1 MTSRSPSLE
10 SVKKSVAAG
19 DLKSAE
25 IELLGLLRENPH
37 ATEALHILSKIYV
50 RQQQFD
56 DAIVTLERLS
66 KLAPRAPKLYFEL
79 GNAYLAGGRLENS
92 VTAFQQG
99 LGIDH
104 RNPQAHNN
112 LGIALRRN
120 GAFQKAEA
128 AFLSAINID
137 PELALPHRN
146 LGELSRMRGDSR
158 QALKYFEDAVRLD
171 PKDAE
176 SHNGLGMTAATLA
189 LSAKAIVHFRTAIEL
204 AGTHREAENNL
215 AILLSA
221 TGQSEEAA
229 NILNQ
234 TLNRNPD
241 FVTARVNLG
250 TVLIELG
257 KFSDAIYQLNQV
269 LDQNPTNTIALHHL
283 GDLASQGE
291 YEFTQL
297 QLQNLQ
303 NTISANS
310 HEADDQISLGFIYGG
325 ILENQKQYADA
336 FDAYLAAN
344 QLNHDTAQKR
354 GIAFSSQR
362 HTQKI
367 QYTVDFFDEDFF
379 RGRTQSTTDIDIDS
393 ELPIF
398 IVGMPRSGTTLVE
411 QIISSH
417 SQAAGVGE
425 LAAIE
430 EISLQIP
437 SLTGSTVS
445 YPECLQNIS
454 DPALKSIAQKYL
466 DKLSANYKSSERI
479 VDKTWYNFYF
489 LGLISILFPKAHII
503 HCLRD
508 PRDVAVSCFFSNFNS
523 IHWSWKIEDIIDYY
537 GSYKNLMQH
546 WHTTLPMRML
556 EVEYEALVSDQEEMS
571 RKIIDFCDLEWDQ
584 NCLEFYRNERA
595 VQTAS
600 RVQVRKP
607 IYNKSIGRWKY
618 FETELS
624 KISGWTELLASI

>member
-10 SVKKSVAAG
+10 SVKKSVTEG
-19 DLKSAE
+19 DLKNAE

-50 RQQQFD
+50 RKQQFD

-66 KLAPRAPKLYFEL
+66 KLAPRVPRLYFEL

-99 LGIDH
+99 LGLDH

-189 LSAKAIVHFRTAIEL
+189 LSAKAIAHFRTAIEL
-204 AGTHREAENNL
+204 AVTHREAENNL

-229 NILNQ
+229 NILSQ

-257 KFSDAIYQLNQV
+257 KFSAAIYQLNQV

-297 QLQNLQ
+297 QLQNLR
-303 NTISANS
+303 NIISANS

-325 ILENQKQYADA
+325 ILENQKQYPDA

-344 QLNHDTAQKR
+344 QLNHDTAKKR
-354 GIAFSSQR
+354 GIAFSSER

-367 QYTVDFFDEDFF
+367 QHTVDFFDEDFF
-379 RGRTQSTTDIDIDS
+379 RGRTQSTIDIDIDS

-430 EISLQIP
+430 EISMQIP
-437 SLTGSTVS
+437 SLTGSTAS

-508 PRDVAVSCFFSNFNS
+508 PKDIAVSCFFSNFNS
-523 IHWSWKIEDIIDYY
+523 IHWSWKIGNIIDYY
-537 GSYKNLMQH
+537 GSYKKLMQH
-546 WHTTLPMRML
+546 WQTTLPMKMF
-556 EVEYEALVSDQEEMS
+556 EVEYEALVGDQEEMS

-624 KISGWTELLASI
+624 KIPGWTELLASI

>member
-10 SVKKSVAAG
+10 SVKKSVTEG
-19 DLKSAE
+19 DLENAE
-25 IELLGLLRENPH
+25 IELLDLLREDPH
-37 ATEALHILSKIYV
+37 AAEALHILSKIYV
-50 RQQQFD
+50 RKKQFE

-79 GNAYLAGGRLENS
+79 GNAYLAGGRLEKS

-112 LGIALRRN
+112 LGIALRQN
-120 GAFQKAEA
+120 GAFQEAEA
-128 AFLSAINID
+128 AFLSAINLD

-171 PKDAE
+171 PNDAE

-189 LSAKAIVHFRTAIEL
+189 LSAKAIIHFRTAIEL

-221 TGQSEEAA
+221 TGHSEEAA
-229 NILNQ
+229 DILSQ

-257 KFSDAIYQLNQV
+257 KFSEAIYQLNQV

-297 QLQNLQ
+297 QLQSLQ
-303 NTISANS
+303 NIISANT
-310 HEADDQISLGFIYGG
+310 HQADDQISLGFIYGG
-325 ILENQKQYADA
+325 ILENQKQYPDA

-344 QLNHDTAQKR
+344 QLNHDTATKR
-354 GIAFSSQR
+354 GVAFSSQH
-362 HTQKI
+362 HTNKI
-367 QYTVDFFDEDFF
+367 KHTVNFFDKEFF
-379 RGRTQSTTDIDIDS
+379 SGQKKSTIDIDS
-393 ELPIF
+393 GLPIF

-417 SQAAGVGE
+417 PQAAGVGE

-430 EISLQIP
+430 EISMQIP
-437 SLTGSTVS
+437 SLTGSTAS
-445 YPECLQNIS
+445 YPECLQKIS
-454 DPALKSIAQKYL
+454 DPALKLIAQKYL

-489 LGLISILFPKAHII
+489 LGLISILFPKARII

-523 IHWSWKIEDIIDYY
+523 IHWSWKIEDIIEYY
-537 GSYKNLMQH
+537 RSYENLMQH
-546 WHTTLPMRML
+546 WKTTLPMKMF
-556 EVEYEALVSDQEEMS
+556 EVEYEALVGNQEEMS
-571 RKIIDFCDLEWDQ
+571 RKIIDFCNLEWDQ

-624 KISGWTELLASI
+624 KIPEWTELFASI

>member
-10 SVKKSVAAG
+10 SVKNYVAEG
-19 DLKSAE
+19 DLKNAE

-37 ATEALHILSKIYV
+37 ATEALHILSKIYL
-50 RQQQFD
+50 RKQQFD

-66 KLAPRAPKLYFEL
+66 KLAPTVPKLYFEL

-325 ILENQKQYADA
+325 ILENQQQYPDA
-336 FDAYLAAN
+336 FDTYLAAN
-344 QLNHDTAQKR
+344 QLNHDTANKR
-354 GIAFSSQR
+354 GIAFSSQN
-362 HTQKI
+362 HKKKI

-379 RGRTQSTTDIDIDS
+379 RRRTQSTTDIDIDS

-430 EISLQIP
+430 EISMQIP
-437 SLTGSTVS
+437 SLTGSTAS

-489 LGLISILFPKAHII
+489 LGLISTLFPKARII

-523 IHWSWKIEDIIDYY
+523 IHWSWKFEDIIDYY
-537 GSYKNLMQH
+537 GSYKKLMQH
-546 WHTTLPMRML
+546 WQTTLPIKMF
-556 EVEYEALVSDQEEMS
+556 EVEYEALVGNQEDMS
-571 RKIIDFCDLEWDQ
+571 RKIIDFCGLEWDP

-624 KISGWTELLASI
+624 KFSGWTELFASI